1 MTKLPLLTAAT
12 LFICGSVGWAET
24 LPYGYLIRC
33 QLGHSDNG
41 APVDA
46 VVTTDAAA
54 DGKVIIPKNSA
65 LHFAGSPI
73 RNRGRL
79 QMTGDWTLVDPATA
93 KEYKIKAQVLEG
105 QGKENGM
112 IGINEQEMQS
122 GPAIYLYLL
131 DSFVR

>member
-1 MTKLPLLTAAT
+1 MAKLPLLTAVT
-12 LFICGSVGWAET
+12 LFICGSVGWTET

-41 APVDA
+41 TPVDA
-46 VVTTDAAA
+46 VVTNDATVA
-54 DGKVIIPKNSA
+54 GKVIIAKNSA
-65 LHFAGSPI
+65 LHFAGSPV
-73 RNRGRL
+73 RKLGRL

-122 GPAIYLYLL
+122 GPPIYLYLL

>member
-1 MTKLPLLTAAT
+1 MAKLPFLTAVT
-12 LFICGSVGWAET
+12 LFISGSIGWTET

-41 APVDA
+41 TPVEA
-46 VVTTDAAA
+46 VVTNDASV
-54 DGKVIIPKNSA
+54 DGKVVIAKNSA

-79 QMTGDWTLVDPATA
+79 QMTGDWTLVDPTTA

-122 GPAIYLYLL
+122 GLPIYLYLL

>member
-1 MTKLPLLTAAT
+1 MAKLPLLIAGT
-12 LFICGSVGWAET
+12 LFICGSVGWAEA

-41 APVDA
+41 TPVDA
-46 VVTTDAAA
+46 VVTNDAAVA
-54 DGKVIIPKNSA
+54 GKVIIAKNSA

-122 GPAIYLYLL
+122 GPPIYLYLL

>member
-1 MTKLPLLTAAT
+1 MARLPFLTAAT

-46 VVTTDAAA
+46 VVTNDATMA
-54 DGKVIIPKNSA
+54 GKVIIAKNSA

-73 RNRGRL
+73 HNRGRL
-79 QMTGDWTLVDPATA
+79 QMTGDWTIVDPATA
-93 KEYKIKAQVLEG
+93 KEDKIKAQVLEG

-122 GPAIYLYLL
+122 GPPIYLYLL